1 MVISGSPVHDGDVAG
16 KMSGCKPGIYSA
28 CMIRVTP
35 KGDKGILANPVV
47 FKRNIFKIVKS
58 ESRGIYDM
66 KRGITEVRFDD
77 QFEPIKFR
85 IQT

>member
-1 MVISGSPVHDGDVAG
+1 MVIFGSPVHDGDVAG

-35 KGDKGILANPVV
+35 KGDKGILANPVALKGNV
-47 FKRNIFKIVKS
+47 FEIMKS
-58 ESRGIYDM
+58 EFRVIYDV

-77 QFEPIKFR
+77 QFEPIKYR